1 MKTLCIVAC
10 HSDSN
15 IKIESLKQSRKFL
28 QEITD
33 DIIYVNSIGCIS
45 PFSSLFIENTK
56 NVCYDKYLHVLNS
69 INLEKYD
76 NYILTN
82 DSIFIIDSLVRFK
95 ELFDLILEKGTM
107 FAEFLGYK
115 YDLQISHAWINKI
128 QTHDY
133 HEMHNHA
140 LGGDALISGVFY
152 VSAPNSAFIRFK
164 DAVDSYSPVPPTAY
178 TPYNNKHARYPCVPG
193 RLLLFRSDVLHGYDS
208 HNSDEIKFS
217 IAFDLSVKK

>member
-1 MKTLCIVAC
+1 MNIDRWFPTIVSCI
-10 HSDSN
+10 DDN
-15 IKIESLKQSRKFL
+15 LLEELNQYRKYCE
-28 QEITD
+28 EITS
-33 DIIYVNSIGCIS
+33 DIPVNR
-45 PFSSLFIENTK
+45 PFTGSQLTSTFNQSLPQYDRPIEN
-56 NVCYDKYLHVLNS
+56 D
-69 INLEKYD
+69 I
-76 NYILTN
+76 
-82 DSIFIIDSLVRFK
+82 RFK

-115 YDLQISHAWINKI
+115 YDLEMSHAWINKI

-140 LGGDALISGVFY
+140 LGGNALISGVFY
-152 VSAPNSAFIRFK
+152 VSAPDSAFIRFK
-164 DAVDSYSPVPPTAY
+164 DAVDSYSPVPPTAH